1 MQKFRLPLL
10 ISLLTVSIALFF
22 SFSYQSSSKILTKK
36 ENVKKVYQEG
46 DIIFQTSSSGQSSAI
61 QLATNSKYSHC
72 GIFIKNRN
80 GKLMVAEAVQP
91 VRMTPIKE
99 FIQRGDD
106 NHFVIKRITNKGS
119 TLTDDVLK
127 QMRELFYSFEGK
139 DYDIMFEWTDSK
151 IYCSELVWKMYE
163 RTTGLRL
170 GEPKPLKEYSL
181 NSKLVKKTMQ
191 ERYGNKVPWDEP
203 MVAPST
209 IFECSLIE
217 TVIEK

>member
-22 SFSYQSSSKILTKK
+22 SFSHQSSSKILTKK

-72 GIFIKNRN
+72 GIFIKNRK

-106 NHFVIKRITNKGS
+106 NHFVIKRLTNKDS

-139 DYDIMFEWTDSK
+139 DYDVLFEWSDTK
-151 IYCSELVWKMYE
+151 IYCSELVWKIYE
-163 RTTGLRL
+163 RTTGLHL
-170 GEPKPLKEYSL
+170 GEPKPLKDYSL
-181 NSKLVKKTMQ
+181 NIKLVKKTMQ
-191 ERYGNKVPWDEP
+191 ERYGNKIPWDEP
-203 MVAPST
+203 MMAPAT
-209 IFECSLIE
+209 IFESSLLK
-217 TVIEK
+217 TVIIQ